1 MLTFILCRQE
11 LRSSP
16 HILILE
22 KLLLPPAGSSLVLGW
37 RDEFIAY
44 TKNSQG
50 DRWTLKEVTST
61 ECYRNVGPVQSTFW
75 NMTEDLYY
83 V

>member
-1 MLTFILCRQE
+1 MIPSKGRRRRVVGGKKKE

-44 TKNSQG
+44 TKNWRQMDPEG
-50 DRWTLKEVTST
+50 GHI
-61 ECYRNVGPVQSTFW
+61 YR
-75 NMTEDLYY
+75 ML
-83 V
+83 